1 MPTITPPPPPTT
13 QATMPPPAPVVV
25 VQNPPATIT
34 QLNIGHVL
42 EAAIAA
48 QVGKDLYTL
57 KTPLG
62 QLTVQTTLPLPKLA
76 NLVLHLQSLSPQAQF
91 IINTINGETPAHAL
105 RPGTTPAAQ
114 RQAAGSDNTVG
125 RVGADGKAGIRQTAG
140 AVPLK
145 AGTTLQ
151 ASLLRPTVQSTAVRS
166 QAPGA
171 AATTASKTDAGTG
184 PQAAVADGLSKSIV
198 KGFGKLAARA
208 LPAARAAKTASAP
221 GTAAAGKSAGVNPA
235 NASQTAHTA
244 AKGGNY
250 LSAGSHFS
258 VRIGKIVLPS
268 AAATDASQAT
278 ARPADSGLAVGRTL
292 TGTVTG
298 TTTSGNPV
306 VQTNSGVLALKT
318 QAMLPR
324 GSVVTLDI
332 TSTPVPPKADPAF
345 HLGGGRESLFLSR
358 SWPALEETVMT
369 IHEAAPAAARQLAQT
384 VLPRP
389 GPALTATVM
398 FFLAALRGGDLR
410 SWLGEPQIRTIER
423 TRPNL
428 LGRLNEDFQTLG
440 RIADEPKG
448 DWRVALIPVNTGEAL
463 EQIRMLMRHGGEEE
477 EDDADEPKTR
487 FIIDVVLTRL
497 GRVQLDGLVRGN
509 GKKLDLIVRSET
521 PLAKN
526 MHNDIHKIF
535 RDASEASGLT
545 GGVIFQ
551 ATPPNFIEIDD
562 PTSNGELGLVV

>member
-13 QATMPPPAPVVV
+13 QATMPPPAPVIV

-42 EAAIAA
+42 DAAIAA
-48 QVGKDLYTL
+48 QVGKDMYTL

-76 NLVLHLQSLSPQAQF
+76 KLVLHLQSLTPQAQF
-91 IINTINGETPAHAL
+91 IINTINGKAPPGSP
-105 RPGTTPAAQ
+105 RPGAKATSQMQSASPGNATAQ
-114 RQAAGSDNTVG
+114 TVP
-125 RVGADGKAGIRQTAG
+125 KTAG
-140 AVPLK
+140 TVSLK

-151 ASLLRPTVQSTAVRS
+151 ASLLRPLAQPSTGRA
-166 QAPGA
+166 QA
-171 AATTASKTDAGTG
+171 AAIAAASTLKTEAGTA
-184 PQAAVADGLSKSIV
+184 PQTTVAEGLQKSIV

-208 LPAARAAKTASAP
+208 LSATQGAKTAAAP
-221 GTAAAGKSAGVNPA
+221 GTAARVKTAGANPA
-235 NASQTAHTA
+235 NASQATQTA

-258 VRIGKIVLPS
+258 VKIGKIVLPS
-268 AAATDASQAT
+268 AVATDATQPP
-278 ARPADSGLAVGRTL
+278 ARPAGGGLAIGRTL
-292 TGTVTG
+292 TGIVTA
-298 TTTSGNPV
+298 TTESGNPV
-306 VQTNSGVLALKT
+306 LQTSSGVLALKT
-318 QAMLPR
+318 QVPLPR

-332 TSTPVPPKADPAF
+332 TSTPVPPKTDPSF
-345 HLGGGRESLFLSR
+345 HLGGERKSLFLSR
-358 SWPALEETVMT
+358 SWPALEESIVT
-369 IHEAAPAAARQLAQT
+369 IHDAAPAAAQQLAQN
-384 VLPRP
+384 VIPRP

-398 FFLAALRGGDLR
+398 FFLSALRGGDLR

-428 LGRLNEDFQTLG
+428 LGRLNDDFQTLG
-440 RIADEPKG
+440 RIADEPAG
-448 DWRVALIPVNTGEAL
+448 DWRVALIPVNTGEKL

-477 EDDADEPKTR
+477 EDEADESKTR
-487 FIIDVVLTRL
+487 FIIDVVLTRM

-509 GKKLDLIVRSET
+509 GKKLDLILRSET

-526 MHNDIHKIF
+526 MHEDIQKIF
-535 RDASEASGLT
+535 RNASETSGLT
-545 GGVIFQ
+545 GGVSFQ

-562 PTSNGELGLVV
+562 PTSNGEMGLIV